1 MLKQYKSMIGVN
13 SCRGALDIS
22 PWEPITMAIG
32 MAAYRKTTRF
42 WADPNISAGQ
52 TFLSI
57 TSLEFFDFHSPTT
70 LKYQKT
76 IKPQAGNEFVQGA
89 QKNHHMKQN

>member
-1 MLKQYKSMIGVN
+1 
-13 SCRGALDIS
+13 
-22 PWEPITMAIG
+22 MAIG

-89 QKNHHMKQN
+89 QKKHHMKQN

>member
-1 MLKQYKSMIGVN
+1 MLRQYKSMIGVN

-42 WADPNISAGQ
+42 WADPNISAGN
-52 TFLSI
+52 
-57 TSLEFFDFHSPTT
+57 EFV
-70 LKYQKT
+70 
-76 IKPQAGNEFVQGA
+76 QAGNESVQGA
-89 QKNHHMKQN
+89 QKKHHMKQN